1 MKNRVA
7 GTFRSLRSFNFR
19 LWTAGA
25 LVSNVGTWMQR
36 VAQDW
41 LVLTQLTHHDAS
53 ALGIVVSLQFAPQLL
68 LLPWTGSAADRLNQR
83 KLLILTQAAMGVLA
97 LILGVLTIAGVIQLW
112 HVYVLA
118 FLSGSAAALDAPV
131 RQTFVA
137 EMVGDADLS
146 NAVAL
151 NSTSFNAAQM
161 IGPAVAGLLI
171 ASVGIGWA
179 FLLNGL
185 SFAAVL
191 ISMSFFR
198 LTELHKS
205 ARAHPITSG
214 FLEGLRYVW
223 KRPDLKAILI
233 MLFLIGT
240 FGLNFPIFIATMAV
254 NVFHSDARA
263 FGLLSSI
270 MAVGTVSGALFAA
283 SRQKQ
288 SLASLMAGAGVFGLG
303 CTLAALA
310 PGYWWFAATL
320 IIIGAAALTFANGT
334 NSIMQLSTE
343 PAMRGR
349 VMALRVAIAFGG
361 TPIGAPIVGWVA
373 NHFGPRWSLVIGAV
387 AGFAAALVAVLV
399 LARRK
404 NTPRRV
410 ISPVKSASIQPN
422 PLSIPARR
430 VRLLAAGHHRGL
442 AAVFA
447 GAVDLLPEAHKVV
460 DSGDG
465 GDQHR
470 KVDGGNG
477 DPPDRYDEHANL
489 PLIPAMGQNG

>member
-1 MKNRVA
+1 MKNPLT

-19 LWTAGA
+19 LWTAGS
-25 LVSNVGTWMQR
+25 LVSNIGTWMQR

-53 ALGIVVSLQFAPQLL
+53 ALGIVMGLQFAPQLL
-68 LLPWTGSAADRLNQR
+68 FLPWTGSAADRLNQR
-83 KLLILTQAAMGVLA
+83 KLLMLTQATMGVLA
-97 LILGVLTIAGVIQLW
+97 LVLGVLTIAGAVRLW
-112 HVYVLA
+112 HVYVFA

-137 EMVGDADLS
+137 EMVGDADLP

-171 ASVGIGWA
+171 ARVGIGWA

-198 LTELHKS
+198 LPELRTS
-205 ARAHPITSG
+205 ARAHRTTSG

-223 KRPDLKAILI
+223 RKPDLRAILI

-240 FGLNFPIFIATMAV
+240 FGLNFPIFISTMAV
-254 NVFHSDARA
+254 NVFHSDARG

-270 MAVGTVSGALFAA
+270 MAVGTLSGSLFAA
-283 SRQKQ
+283 GRQKP
-288 SLASLMAGAGVFGLG
+288 SLASLLAGAGIFGLG

-310 PGYWWFAATL
+310 PGYWWFGAAL
-320 IIIGAAALTFANGT
+320 VVIGAAGLIFTNGT

-349 VMALRVAIAFGG
+349 VMALRVGIALGG

-373 NHFGPRWSLVIGAV
+373 NHFGPRWALGVGAG
-387 AGFAAALVAVLV
+387 AGFTAALVAAYV

-404 NTPRRV
+404 EP
-410 ISPVKSASIQPN
+410 
-422 PLSIPARR
+422 
-430 VRLLAAGHHRGL
+430 LLA
-442 AAVFA
+442 
-447 GAVDLLPEAHKVV
+447 
-460 DSGDG
+460 
-465 GDQHR
+465 Q
-470 KVDGGNG
+470 
-477 DPPDRYDEHANL
+477 
-489 PLIPAMGQNG
+489 

>member
-1 MKNRVA
+1 MKNHIA
-7 GTFRSLRSFNFR
+7 GTFRSLKSFNFR

-25 LVSNVGTWMQR
+25 LVSNIGTWMQR

-53 ALGIVVSLQFAPQLL
+53 ALGIVTGLQFAPQLL

-83 KLLILTQAAMGVLA
+83 KLLMATQATMGVLA
-97 LILGVLTIAGVIQLW
+97 LILGALTIAGVVQLW
-112 HVYVLA
+112 HVYLLA

-137 EMVGDADLS
+137 EMVGDEDLH

-151 NSTSFNAAQM
+151 NSSSFNAGQM

-179 FLLNGL
+179 FILNGL

-198 LTELHKS
+198 RSELHAG
-205 ARAHPITSG
+205 ARAHRSASG

-223 KRPDLKAILI
+223 RRPDLRAILI

-240 FGLNFPIFIATMAV
+240 FGFNFPIFVSTMAV
-254 NVFHSDARA
+254 NVFHSDARS

-270 MAVGTVSGALFAA
+270 MAVGTVSGSLFAA
-283 SRQKQ
+283 GRGKS
-288 SLASLMAGAGVFGLG
+288 SLASLLAGAAVFGLG

-310 PGYWWFAATL
+310 PGYWWFAAAL

-343 PAMRGR
+343 REMRGR
-349 VMALRVAIAFGG
+349 VMALRIAIALGG

-373 NHFGPRWSLVIGAV
+373 NHFGPRYSLGVGAA
-387 AGFAAALVAVLV
+387 AGFTAALVAVYV

-404 NTPRRV
+404 EP
-410 ISPVKSASIQPN
+410 
-422 PLSIPARR
+422 PLA
-430 VRLLAAGHHRGL
+430 
-442 AAVFA
+442 
-447 GAVDLLPEAHKVV
+447 
-460 DSGDG
+460 
-465 GDQHR
+465 Q
-470 KVDGGNG
+470 
-477 DPPDRYDEHANL
+477 
-489 PLIPAMGQNG
+489 

>member
-19 LWTAGA
+19 LWTAGG

-53 ALGIVVSLQFAPQLL
+53 ALGIVMGLQFAPQLL

-83 KLLILTQAAMGVLA
+83 KLLMLTQATMGVLA
-97 LILGVLTIAGVIQLW
+97 LILGVLTIAGVIRLW
-112 HVYVLA
+112 HVYVFA

-137 EMVGDADLS
+137 EMVGDADLP
-146 NAVAL
+146 NGVAL

-171 ASVGIGWA
+171 AKVGIGWV

-191 ISMSFFR
+191 LSMSFFR
-198 LTELHKS
+198 LSELRAS
-205 ARAHPITSG
+205 ARAHRTTSG
-214 FLEGLRYVW
+214 FLEGFRYVW
-223 KRPDLKAILI
+223 RRPDLRAILI

-240 FGLNFPIFIATMAV
+240 FGLNFPIFISTMAV
-254 NVFHSDARA
+254 NVFHSDARG

-283 SRQKQ
+283 GRKRPSF
-288 SLASLMAGAGVFGLG
+288 ASLLVGAGVFGLG

-320 IIIGAAALTFANGT
+320 MIVGMAALTLTNGT
-334 NSIMQLSTE
+334 NSIMQLSTA

-349 VMALRVAIAFGG
+349 VMALRVGIALGG

-373 NHFGPRWSLVIGAV
+373 NHFGPRWALGIGAG
-387 AGFAAALVAVLV
+387 AGFAAALVAVYV
-399 LARRK
+399 LAHRK
-404 NTPRRV
+404 EP
-410 ISPVKSASIQPN
+410 
-422 PLSIPARR
+422 
-430 VRLLAAGHHRGL
+430 LLA
-442 AAVFA
+442 
-447 GAVDLLPEAHKVV
+447 
-460 DSGDG
+460 
-465 GDQHR
+465 Q
-470 KVDGGNG
+470 
-477 DPPDRYDEHANL
+477 
-489 PLIPAMGQNG
+489 

>member
-1 MKNRVA
+1 
-7 GTFRSLRSFNFR
+7 
-19 LWTAGA
+19 
-25 LVSNVGTWMQR
+25 MQR

-53 ALGIVVSLQFAPQLL
+53 ALGIVVGLQFAPQLL
-68 LLPWTGSAADRLNQR
+68 FLPWTGLAADRLNQR
-83 KLLILTQAAMGVLA
+83 KLLMLTQAAMGVLA

-112 HVYVLA
+112 HVYLLA

-137 EMVGDADLS
+137 EMVGDADLT

-198 LTELHKS
+198 LSELHKS
-205 ARAHPITSG
+205 ARAHPTTSG

-223 KRPDLKAILI
+223 KRRDLRAILI

-240 FGLNFPIFIATMAV
+240 FGMNFPIFIATMAV

-288 SLASLMAGAGVFGLG
+288 SLASLMAGAGVFGFG
-303 CTLAALA
+303 CTLAAIA

-349 VMALRVAIAFGG
+349 VMALRVAIALGG
-361 TPIGAPIVGWVA
+361 TPIGAPIIGWVA
-373 NHFGPRWSLVIGAV
+373 NQFGPRWSLGIGAG
-387 AGFAAALVAVLV
+387 AGFAAALVAVYV
-399 LARRK
+399 LDRRK
-404 NTPRRV
+404 KP
-410 ISPVKSASIQPN
+410 
-422 PLSIPARR
+422 
-430 VRLLAAGHHRGL
+430 LLAL
-442 AAVFA
+442 
-447 GAVDLLPEAHKVV
+447 
-460 DSGDG
+460 
-465 GDQHR
+465 
-470 KVDGGNG
+470 
-477 DPPDRYDEHANL
+477 
-489 PLIPAMGQNG
+489 

>member
-1 MKNRVA
+1 MKNPGS

-19 LWTAGA
+19 LWTAGG

-53 ALGIVVSLQFAPQLL
+53 ALGIVMGLQFAPQLL
-68 LLPWTGSAADRLNQR
+68 FLPWTGSAADRLNQR
-83 KLLILTQAAMGVLA
+83 KLLMLTQATMGVLA
-97 LILGVLTIAGVIQLW
+97 LVLGVLTIAGAVRLW
-112 HVYVLA
+112 HVYAFA

-137 EMVGDADLS
+137 EMVGDADLP

-151 NSTSFNAAQM
+151 NSMSFNAAQM

-171 ASVGIGWA
+171 ARVGIGWA

-198 LTELHKS
+198 LSELRTS
-205 ARAHPITSG
+205 ARAHRTTSG

-223 KRPDLKAILI
+223 RKPDLRAILI

-240 FGLNFPIFIATMAV
+240 FGLNFPIFISTMAV
-254 NVFHSDARA
+254 NVFHSDARG

-270 MAVGTVSGALFAA
+270 MAVGTLSGALFAA
-283 SRQKQ
+283 GRRKP
-288 SLASLMAGAGVFGLG
+288 SLASLLVGAGVFGLG
-303 CTLAALA
+303 CTLAGLA
-310 PGYWWFAATL
+310 PGYWWFGAAL
-320 IIIGAAALTFANGT
+320 VVIGAAGLTFTNGT

-349 VMALRVAIAFGG
+349 VMALRVGVALGG

-373 NHFGPRWSLVIGAV
+373 NHFGPRWALGAGAG
-387 AGFAAALVAVLV
+387 AGFTAALVAAYVLGRRKKPV
-399 LARRK
+399 LA
-404 NTPRRV
+404 
-410 ISPVKSASIQPN
+410 Q
-422 PLSIPARR
+422 
-430 VRLLAAGHHRGL
+430 
-442 AAVFA
+442 
-447 GAVDLLPEAHKVV
+447 
-460 DSGDG
+460 
-465 GDQHR
+465 
-470 KVDGGNG
+470 
-477 DPPDRYDEHANL
+477 
-489 PLIPAMGQNG
+489 